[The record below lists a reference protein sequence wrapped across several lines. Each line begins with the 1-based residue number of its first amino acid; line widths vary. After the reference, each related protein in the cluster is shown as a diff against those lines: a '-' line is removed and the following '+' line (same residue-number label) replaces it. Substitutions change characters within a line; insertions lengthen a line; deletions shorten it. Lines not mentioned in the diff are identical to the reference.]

1 MQELRELSRAVDAI
15 HQEMADTFMGYQQRR
30 TLFCRNGCGKCCL
43 HPEIHATP
51 LEMLPLAISLYDKGE
66 AETVLAAL
74 ESNTNETGRC
84 RFYHMTSDANQQGF
98 CSVYQYRPAI
108 CRMFGAAGYPDKYG
122 QPGLS
127 TCQPIKE
134 DHPQALAATLIS
146 LKDESPPMIRD
157 WKSRVTNL
165 DYELG
170 KEDMPINQAARQA
183 LVKVLMAA
191 QYGDAED

>member
-1 MQELRELSRAVDAI
+1 MQHLRELAGRVEAV
-15 HQEMADTFMGYQQRR
+15 HKEMAETFMDYQRQRA
-30 TLFCRNGCGKCCL
+30 LHCRNGCGKCCL
-43 HPEIHATP
+43 HPEIHATA
-51 LEMLPLAISLYDKGE
+51 LEMLPLAISLYDQGAAE
-66 AETVLAAL
+66 AVLDAL
-74 ESNTNETGRC
+74 ENNANATGRC
-84 RFYHMTSDANQQGF
+84 HFYHMTSEANQQGF

-146 LKDESPPMIRD
+146 LKDASPPMIRD

-170 KEDMPINQAARQA
+170 KEDLPINQAAMQA
-183 LVKVLMAA
+183 LLKVLMAA
-191 QYGDAED
+191 QYGDAEG